1 MTESLVINLVTKKL
15 DVTLSLSKGDFN
27 LDPKITLR
35 QAQGDIDYILSY
47 NKMTDDTLKKY
58 KPLLSI
64 TLPDENILP
73 KNEEDDEEN
82 NEDDDERFVKKDS
95 KEEQK
100 QTETAEEKIEA
111 NPEVKSIIGKLKNF
125 IFPKSNKR
133 RDLDLEVGGVE
144 MKKQKKSDEK
154 DVWDDRSE
162 EVDKMGSTDTFN
174 TTGMKSVVWKQKR
187 ARLAAK
193 KHAKEGAEIGAAAA
207 TQGTQNFNNMGYV
220 ARLKNMKQD
229 RSGITGGKNGGN
241 DSGGAWR

>member
-1 MTESLVINLVTKKL
+1 M
-15 DVTLSLSKGDFN
+15 
-27 LDPKITLR
+27 
-35 QAQGDIDYILSY
+35 A
-47 NKMTDDTLKKY
+47 DDTLKRY

-64 TLPDENILP
+64 TLPDENTFP
-73 KNEEDDEEN
+73 KNE
-82 NEDDDERFVKKDS
+82 EDDDERFVKKDS

-100 QTETAEEKIEA
+100 QTETAKEKIEKVEA
-111 NPEVKSIIGKLKNF
+111 KPEVQGIIGKLKKF

-133 RDLDLEVGGVE
+133 RDLDLEVGGMEVE
-144 MKKQKKSDEK
+144 EQKESNENDIWDE
-154 DVWDDRSE
+154 RSE

-193 KHAKEGAEIGAAAA
+193 KHAQEGAEAGTAAA
-207 TQGTQNFNNMGYV
+207 TEGAQNFNNMGYA
-220 ARLKNMKQD
+220 ARLKNMRQD